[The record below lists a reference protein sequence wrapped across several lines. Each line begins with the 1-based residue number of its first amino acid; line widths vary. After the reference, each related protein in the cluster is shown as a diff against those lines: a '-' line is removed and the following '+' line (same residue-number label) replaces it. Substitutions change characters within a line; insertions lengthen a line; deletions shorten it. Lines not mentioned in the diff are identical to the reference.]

1 MTQKSYLEI
10 LKNSFKLLAAVCLLA
25 GSGTDAG
32 AHTAAQSRKQ
42 LFDQGWKF
50 HLGDDKQAAGKNY
63 NDRAWRTLDLPHD
76 WSIEG
81 RVDRNN
87 PSGNDGGYYPA
98 GTGWYRKTFTLPHDI
113 KNRKTGLYFEGVYMN
128 AEVFVNG
135 KKAGGHPY
143 GYSSFFVDITPFITA
158 GANTVAVRVD
168 NSQQKNCRWYSGS
181 GIYRHVWLTATGPV
195 HIARHGVFI
204 TTQSVNGHEAVVQV
218 RTTVSNETS
227 STRKIALSTNL
238 KGRNNTAAAEETT
251 DVELPAG
258 ASTDVVQNITV
269 RDPQLWS
276 TDSPNLYNAV
286 IALKDSKGTLDAVSQ
301 TFGIRTIEY
310 SATKGLLLNG
320 REVKLSGGCL
330 HHDNGMLGAAAYDR
344 AEERKVELMKSAGF
358 NALRTSHNPPSEA
371 MLEACDRLGM
381 LVIDEAFDGWRDSK
395 TKFDYS
401 TLFDRWWHKDIEAM
415 VLRDR
420 NHPSIFCWSIG
431 NEVIERKKLEVVTTA
446 KKLADHIRKFDNTRP
461 VTSAL
466 ASWDSDWEIYDP
478 LAAVHDIVG
487 YNYLLDKAPS
497 DHLRVPSRVIMQTE
511 SYPNDAFKNWKLVSE
526 NKYITGDFVWTAIDY
541 LGESGIGRYYYEG
554 DTPGEHYQ
562 HDQFPWHGA
571 YCGDIDITGWRKPVS
586 HYREMLY
593 NERKKLY
600 MAVREPDGYYGKIKN
615 TLWSVWPTWESWTWP
630 GHEGKPVEVE
640 VCSRYPQVRLYLNG
654 KLIGE
659 KPAGVGTEFKA
670 VFKVRYEQGELVAA
684 GVEDGVEKERSVL
697 HTAGAPAAIS
707 LSADRKTIKTDGQ
720 DLVFVTVEIKDKNGN
735 TDPNAARS
743 LTFNVSG
750 AGTLA
755 AAGSADLK
763 DTTPY
768 NATTQKTW
776 KGRAMLVIKSNRKAG
791 AIRLKVSSPGL
802 PSATLSLKS
811 VR

>member
-1 MTQKSYLEI
+1 MIQRSYLNN
-10 LKNSFKLLAAVCLLA
+10 LKNSFKLLAAVCLFA
-25 GSGTDAG
+25 GYGTVANARTDA
-32 AHTAAQSRKQ
+32 QNRKQ

-81 RVDRNN
+81 KVDRNN
-87 PSGNDGGYYPA
+87 PSGNDGGYYPT
-98 GTGWYRKTFTLPHDI
+98 GTGWYRKTFTLPRDI
-113 KNRKTGLYFEGVYMN
+113 KSRKTGLYFEGVYMN

-158 GANTVAVRVD
+158 GTNTVAVRVD

-181 GIYRHVWLTATGPV
+181 GIYRHVWLTVTDPV

-204 TTQSVNGHEAVVQV
+204 TTQSVNGSEAVVQV
-218 RTTVSNETS
+218 KTTVSNETS
-227 STRKIALSTNL
+227 SPRKIAISTRLTGKDNAE
-238 KGRNNTAAAEETT
+238 KGRDTT

-258 ASTDVVQNITV
+258 ANIDVVQDITV
-269 RDPQLWS
+269 SNPQLWS
-276 TDSPNLYNAV
+276 TDSPNLYNAA
-286 IALKDSKGTLDAVSQ
+286 ISIKDSKGTLDAVSQ
-301 TFGIRTIEY
+301 IFGIRTIEY

-401 TLFDRWWHKDIEAM
+401 TLFDRWWQKDIEAM

-431 NEVIERKKLEVVTTA
+431 NEVIERKNLEVVTTA
-446 KKLADHIRKFDNTRP
+446 RKLADHIRQFDKTRP

-511 SYPNDAFKNWKLVSE
+511 SYPNDAFKNWKLVSG
-526 NKYITGDFVWTAIDY
+526 NKYIIGDFVWTAIDY

-562 HDQFPWHGA
+562 YDQFPWHGA

-593 NERKKLY
+593 NNSKKLY

-630 GHEGKPVEVE
+630 GHEDKPVEVE

-659 KPAGVGTEFKA
+659 KPAGVETEFKT
-670 VFKVRYEQGELVAA
+670 VFKVSYEQGELVAA
-684 GVEDGVEKERSVL
+684 GVENGVEKEHSVL
-697 HTAGAPAAIS
+697 HTAGAPAAIT
-707 LSADRKTIKTDGQ
+707 LSADRKTITADGQ
-720 DLVFVTVEIKDKNGN
+720 DLVFVTIEIKDKNGN
-735 TDPNAARS
+735 IDPNAASS

-750 AGTLA
+750 AGTLV

-791 AIRLKVSSPGL
+791 AIKLNVSSPGL
-802 PSATLSLKS
+802 PTATLSLKA
-811 VR
+811 VK